1 MFIVREYAACVL
13 VALFA
18 AMLFLAGCG
27 IFLAL
32 KAGCR
37 IAATTLRSFRGAQI
51 REAHVARIAS
61 LITVLFLIILLRVA
75 RAHEPPASQ
84 SRAHKL
90 TAATLER
97 PRAELPVRGAAPAT
111 PLPGGMQ

>member
-1 MFIVREYAACVL
+1 MFIVREFAACVL

-18 AMLFLAGCG
+18 ATLVLAGCG

-37 IAATTLRSFRGAQI
+37 IAARTL
-51 REAHVARIAS
+51 V
-61 LITVLFLIILLRVA
+61 
-75 RAHEPPASQ
+75 RAY
-84 SRAHKL
+84 KL

-97 PRAELPVRGAAPAT
+97 TRAELPVRGAAPAA

>member
-1 MFIVREYAACVL
+1 MFIVREYVACL
-13 VALFA
+13 LMA
-18 AMLFLAGCG
+18 LFLAALLVAGYG

-37 IAATTLRSFRGAQI
+37 IAARTLRSFRGAQV

-75 RAHEPPASQ
+75 RANEPSASQ

-90 TAATLER
+90 PTATLER
-97 PRAELPVRGAAPAT
+97 TRAELPVRGAAPAT
-111 PLPGGMQ
+111 PQPGGMP

>member
-1 MFIVREYAACVL
+1 MFIVREYAACLL

-18 AMLFLAGCG
+18 ATLFLASCG

-37 IAATTLRSFRGAQI
+37 IAARTL
-51 REAHVARIAS
+51 V
-61 LITVLFLIILLRVA
+61 
-75 RAHEPPASQ
+75 
-84 SRAHKL
+84 RAHKS
-90 TAATLER
+90 TTATLECT
-97 PRAELPVRGAAPAT
+97 RAELPVREAAPAT

>member
-1 MFIVREYAACVL
+1 MFIAREYVACLL

-18 AMLFLAGCG
+18 ATLFLAGCG

-37 IAATTLRSFRGAQI
+37 IAARTL
-51 REAHVARIAS
+51 V
-61 LITVLFLIILLRVA
+61 
-75 RAHEPPASQ
+75 
-84 SRAHKL
+84 RAHKL
-90 TAATLER
+90 TTATLER
-97 PRAELPVRGAAPAT
+97 TRAELPVRGAAPAT

>member
-18 AMLFLAGCG
+18 AALFLAGCG

-37 IAATTLRSFRGAQI
+37 IAARTL
-51 REAHVARIAS
+51 V
-61 LITVLFLIILLRVA
+61 
-75 RAHEPPASQ
+75 RAHQ
-84 SRAHKL
+84 F
-90 TAATLER
+90 TMATLER
-97 PRAELPVRGAAPAT
+97 ARAELPVRGAAPAT